1 MRYVERPRAMQPDYS
16 DHLRRQIGFL
26 QRSAAAFDAGH
37 VDEAV
42 RIATTI
48 RVLIHSTASSTSL
61 LKHLNATTISLL
73 SSCDGASP
81 NTLLYMGLGMQY
93 SRNDGD
99 TIKAA
104 YAPLLDGPVKVYVP
118 VSKWWDM
125 IVYVLGSGE
134 RLSRKKIVLTASNK
148 DGGAHVDS
156 ALAPEYEAL
165 SRKGAVGHLMSSVQG
180 DVSEQPFTDA
190 HFVAVR
196 QMAYELLNSP
206 ELLARS

>member
-1 MRYVERPRAMQPDYS
+1 MQPDYR
-16 DHLRRQIGFL
+16 DHLRRQISFL
-26 QRSAAAFDAGH
+26 QRSAAAFDAGY

-48 RVLIHSTASSTSL
+48 RVLIHHTANSTSV

-73 SSCDGASP
+73 STCEGAST
-81 NTLLYMGLGMQY
+81 NALFYIGLGMQQV
-93 SRNDGD
+93 RNDGGA
-99 TIKAA
+99 IKAT
-104 YAPLLDGPVKVYVP
+104 YAPLLDGPVKIYVP

-134 RLSRKKIVLTASNK
+134 RLSRKSIALTAANK

-156 ALAPEYEAL
+156 SLTPEYAAL
-165 SRKGAVGHLMSSVQG
+165 SKEGAVGYLMSSVG
-180 DVSEQPFTDA
+180 GRINEQPFTDA

-196 QMAYELLNSP
+196 QMAHELLNSP
-206 ELLARS
+206 DLLART

>member
-1 MRYVERPRAMQPDYS
+1 MQPDYR

-26 QRSAAAFDAGH
+26 QRSADAFDAGYI
-37 VDEAV
+37 DEAV

-48 RVLIHSTASSTSL
+48 RVLIHNTGSSVSL

-81 NTLLYMGLGMQY
+81 STPLYMGLGVPKVK
-93 SRNDGD
+93 NDGG
-99 TIKAA
+99 TIKAT
-104 YAPLLDGPVKVYVP
+104 YAPLLDGPVKIYVP

-125 IVYVLGSGE
+125 IVYVLGSGA
-134 RLSRKKIVLTASNK
+134 RLSRKKIVLTAANK

-156 ALAPEYEAL
+156 ALTSEYEAL
-165 SRKGAVGHLMSSVQG
+165 ARQGAVGYLMTSTG
-180 DVSEQPFTDA
+180 GNANEQPFTDA

-206 ELLARS
+206 ELLART

>member
-1 MRYVERPRAMQPDYS
+1 MQPDYR
-16 DHLRRQIGFL
+16 DHLRRQVGFL
-26 QRSAAAFDAGH
+26 ERSAAAFDAGY

-48 RVLIHSTASSTSL
+48 RVLIHNTASSVSL

-81 NTLLYMGLGMQY
+81 SALLYMGLGVQEVK
-93 SRNDGD
+93 RDGGIIEA
-99 TIKAA
+99 T
-104 YAPLLDGPVKVYVP
+104 YAPLLDGPMKIFVP

-125 IVYVLGSGE
+125 IVYVLGSGA
-134 RLSRKKIVLTASNK
+134 RLSRKKIVLTAANK
-148 DGGAHVDS
+148 DGGAHIDS
-156 ALAPEYEAL
+156 SLTPEYEAL
-165 SRKGAVGHLMSSVQG
+165 ARPGSVGGFISSMG
-180 DVSEQPFTDA
+180 GSTNEQPFTDA

-206 ELLARS
+206 ELLARR

>member
-1 MRYVERPRAMQPDYS
+1 MQPEYR

-26 QRSAAAFDAGH
+26 QRSAVAFDAGY

-48 RVLIHSTASSTSL
+48 RVLIHNTASSTSL
-61 LKHLNATTISLL
+61 LKHLDATTISLL

-81 NTLLYMGLGMQY
+81 NTLFYMGLGMHHV
-93 SRNDGD
+93 RNDGG
-99 TIKAA
+99 TIKAT
-104 YAPLLDGPVKVYVP
+104 YAPVLDGPVKIYVP

-134 RLSRKKIVLTASNK
+134 RLSRKKIVLTAANK

-156 ALAPEYEAL
+156 ALTPEYEAL
-165 SRKGAVGHLMSSVQG
+165 SRQGAVGYLMSSVG
-180 DVSEQPFTDA
+180 GNINEQPFTDA

-206 ELLARS
+206 ELLTRT

>member
-1 MRYVERPRAMQPDYS
+1 MR
-16 DHLRRQIGFL
+16 FL
-26 QRSAAAFDAGH
+26 ERSAAAFDAGY

-48 RVLIHSTASSTSL
+48 RVLIHNTASSTSL
-61 LKHLNATTISLL
+61 LKHLNATTISLM

-81 NTLLYMGLGMQY
+81 NALLYMGLGVQEVKNEAGTV
-93 SRNDGD
+93 RA
-99 TIKAA
+99 I
-104 YAPLLDGPVKVYVP
+104 YAPLLDGPIKIYVP

-125 IVYVLGSGE
+125 IVYVLGSGA
-134 RLSRKKIVLTASNK
+134 RLSRRKIVLTAANK

-156 ALAPEYEAL
+156 TLSPEYEAL
-165 SRKGAVGHLMSSVQG
+165 ARQGAVGYFVSSTEG
-180 DVSEQPFTDA
+180 KTNEQPFTEA

-206 ELLARS
+206 ELLRCT